1 MIYVTYMCYIYVYD
15 CSFGNLKVQATGGR
29 TMVEGESRRRT
40 KKTKRNKAE
49 DGGGM
54 GKRDMS

>member
-1 MIYVTYMCYIYVYD
+1 MCYIYVYD